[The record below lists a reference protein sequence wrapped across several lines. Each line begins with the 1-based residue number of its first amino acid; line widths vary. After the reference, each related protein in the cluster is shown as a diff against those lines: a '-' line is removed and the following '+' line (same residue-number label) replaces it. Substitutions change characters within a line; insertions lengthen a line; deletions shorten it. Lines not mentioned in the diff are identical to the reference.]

1 MQIKKTILTESVTLE
16 ELRKIIREGRAA
28 EVLAVGDQ
36 IYINFDGAA
45 VPYDV
50 IGIDADTPAAEELK
64 HTVTIQ
70 AHELIEERPFDTKGC
85 YGSNDWETS
94 ELREYLNSETYAARC
109 AELAKYAIPVTKMN
123 TNGRKTLDTFFLLSV
138 AEYDAKDTPYEYYKD
153 KPYRAAKHAK
163 DDFRWDVK
171 PLNALLITLFARIN
185 RYIVGCKVNR
195 NAMSALLHVRIN
207 RYIVGCKGEEINRLY
222 ELFLE
227 LIDT

>member
-36 IYINFDGAA
+36 IYIDFDGAA

-50 IGIDADTPAAEELK
+50 IGIDADTAAAEELK

-70 AHELIEERPFDTKGC
+70 AHELIEERPFDTKGH

-94 ELREYLNSETYAARC
+94 ELREYLNSEIYAARC
-109 AELAKYAIPVTKMN
+109 AELAKYAIPVAKMN
-123 TNGRKTLDTFFLLSV
+123 TNGRKTVDTFFLLSV
-138 AEYDAKDTPYEYYKD
+138 DEYDAKDTPYEYYKD

-163 DDFRWDVK
+163 DDHNDWHR
-171 PLNALLITLFARIN
+171 TR
-185 RYIVGCKVNR
+185 
-195 NAMSALLHVRIN
+195 SAYRGNSCSTWYMNSSGYVTSDAAYSSMRCAPACAI
-207 RYIVGCKGEEINRLY
+207 G
-222 ELFLE
+222 
-227 LIDT
+227 

>member
-36 IYINFDGAA
+36 IYIDFDGTA
-45 VPYDV
+45 VPYNV
-50 IGIDADTPAAEELK
+50 IGIDTDTAAAEELK

-70 AHELIEERPFDTKGC
+70 AHELIEGRPFDKKGR

-123 TNGRKTLDTFFLLSV
+123 TNGRKTVDTFFLLSV
-138 AEYDAKDTPYEYYKD
+138 DEYDAKDTPYEYYKD

-163 DDFRWDVK
+163 DDYNDWHR
-171 PLNALLITLFARIN
+171 TR
-185 RYIVGCKVNR
+185 
-195 NAMSALLHVRIN
+195 SASRGDSCSAWYV
-207 RYIVGCKGEEINRLY
+207 YSSGTVAYYLY
-222 ELFLE
+222 ANYSMRCAPACA
-227 LIDT
+227 IG

>member
-36 IYINFDGAA
+36 IYIDFDGAA

-70 AHELIEERPFDTKGC
+70 AHELIEEHPFDIKGR

-94 ELREYLNSETYAARC
+94 KLRERLNSETYAARC

-123 TNGRKTLDTFFLLSV
+123 TNGRKTVDTFFLLSV
-138 AEYDAKDTPYEYYKD
+138 GEYDADDTPYEYYKD

-163 DDFRWDVK
+163 NDYNDCHRTRSAFRGNSYDTWFVSSSGSVDSSHY
-171 PLNALLITLFARIN
+171 ALYSMRCAPACAI
-185 RYIVGCKVNR
+185 G
-195 NAMSALLHVRIN
+195 
-207 RYIVGCKGEEINRLY
+207 
-222 ELFLE
+222 
-227 LIDT
+227 

>member
-28 EVLAVGDQ
+28 EILAAGNQ
-36 IYINFDGAA
+36 IYIDFDGAA

-50 IGIDADTPAAEELK
+50 IGIDVDKPAAEELK

-70 AHELIEERPFDTKGC
+70 AHELIEERPFDTKGR

-94 ELREYLNSETYAARC
+94 ELREYLNSEVYAARC

-123 TNGRKTLDTFFLLSV
+123 TNGKKTVDTFFLLSV
-138 AEYDAKDTPYEYYKD
+138 GEYDAKDTPYEYYKD

-163 DDFRWDVK
+163 DDFNDWHRTRSAGRGNSC
-171 PLNALLITLFARIN
+171 NAWCVTSSGYVSNYGAGNSMRCAPACAI
-185 RYIVGCKVNR
+185 G
-195 NAMSALLHVRIN
+195 
-207 RYIVGCKGEEINRLY
+207 
-222 ELFLE
+222 
-227 LIDT
+227 

>member
-36 IYINFDGAA
+36 IYIDFDGAA

-50 IGIDADTPAAEELK
+50 IGIDADTAAAEELK

-70 AHELIEERPFDTKGC
+70 AHELIEERPFDTKGR

-123 TNGRKTLDTFFLLSV
+123 TNGRKTVDTFFLLSV
-138 AEYDAKDTPYEYYKD
+138 DEYDAKDTPYEYYKD

-163 DDFRWDVK
+163 HAKDAKDDYNDWHR
-171 PLNALLITLFARIN
+171 TR
-185 RYIVGCKVNR
+185 
-195 NAMSALLHVRIN
+195 SALRGISYYTWYVN
-207 RYIVGCKGEEINRLY
+207 SSGYVGIYYAYYSMRCAPACAIG
-222 ELFLE
+222 
-227 LIDT
+227 

>member
-36 IYINFDGAA
+36 IYIDFDGAA

-70 AHELIEERPFDTKGC
+70 AHELIEERPFDTKGR

-94 ELREYLNSETYAARC
+94 ELREYLNSEIYAARC
-109 AELAKYAIPVTKMN
+109 AELAKYVIPVTKMN
-123 TNGRKTLDTFFLLSV
+123 TNGRKTTDTFFLLSV
-138 AEYDAKDTPYEYYKD
+138 GEYDAKRTPYEYYKD

-163 DDFRWDVK
+163 DDFNDWHR
-171 PLNALLITLFARIN
+171 TR
-185 RYIVGCKVNR
+185 
-195 NAMSALLHVRIN
+195 SALLGNSYSTWYVYPSGHVYSDFGANLSMRCAPACAI
-207 RYIVGCKGEEINRLY
+207 G
-222 ELFLE
+222 
-227 LIDT
+227 

>member
-1 MQIKKTILTESVTLE
+1 MQIKKTILTEGVTLE

-28 EVLAVGDQ
+28 EVLEVGDQ
-36 IYINFDGAA
+36 IYIDYDGTA

-70 AHELIEERPFDTKGC
+70 AHELIEERPFDTKGR

-123 TNGRKTLDTFFLLSV
+123 TNGRKTVDTFFLLSV
-138 AEYDAKDTPYEYYKD
+138 DEYDAKDTPYEYYKD

-163 DDFRWDVK
+163 DDCNDWHR
-171 PLNALLITLFARIN
+171 TR
-185 RYIVGCKVNR
+185 
-195 NAMSALLHVRIN
+195 SAHRGN
-207 RYIVGCKGEEINRLY
+207 SC
-222 ELFLE
+222 
-227 LIDT
+227 DTWYVYSSGSVDSSDSASNSMRCAPACAIG

>member
-16 ELRKIIREGRAA
+16 ELRKFIREGRAA
-28 EVLAVGDQ
+28 EVLTVGGQ
-36 IYINFDGAA
+36 IFIDFDGAA

-70 AHELIEERPFDTKGC
+70 AHELIEERPFDTKGR

-94 ELREYLNSETYAARC
+94 ELREYLNSEVYAARC

-123 TNGRKTLDTFFLLSV
+123 TNGKKTVDTFFLLSV
-138 AEYDAKDTPYEYYKD
+138 GEYDAKDTPYEYYKD

-163 DDFRWDVK
+163 DDFNDWHRTRSASRGGSCNTWCVHSSGG
-171 PLNALLITLFARIN
+171 
-185 RYIVGCKVNR
+185 VGGYDAYYSLRC
-195 NAMSALLHVRIN
+195 APACAI
-207 RYIVGCKGEEINRLY
+207 G
-222 ELFLE
+222 
-227 LIDT
+227 

>member
-28 EVLAVGDQ
+28 EVLAEGDQ
-36 IYINFDGAA
+36 IYIDFDGAA

-70 AHELIEERPFDTKGC
+70 AHELIEERPFDTKGR

-109 AELAKYAIPVTKMN
+109 AELAKYVIPVTKMN
-123 TNGRKTLDTFFLLSV
+123 TNGRRTADTFFLLSV
-138 AEYDAKDTPYEYYKD
+138 GEYDAKRTPYEYYKD

-163 DDFRWDVK
+163 DDFNDWHRTRS
-171 PLNALLITLFARIN
+171 AN
-185 RYIVGCKVNR
+185 RDSSFSTWCVHSSGYVISNGASYSMRC
-195 NAMSALLHVRIN
+195 APACAI
-207 RYIVGCKGEEINRLY
+207 G
-222 ELFLE
+222 
-227 LIDT
+227 

>member
-36 IYINFDGAA
+36 IYIDFDGAA

-50 IGIDADTPAAEELK
+50 IGIDADTAAAEELK

-70 AHELIEERPFDTKGC
+70 AHELIEERPFDTKGR

-123 TNGRKTLDTFFLLSV
+123 TNGRKTVDTFFLLSV
-138 AEYDAKDTPYEYYKD
+138 DEYDAKDTPYEYYKD

-163 DDFRWDVK
+163 DDYNDWHR
-171 PLNALLITLFARIN
+171 TR
-185 RYIVGCKVNR
+185 
-195 NAMSALLHVRIN
+195 SAYRGNSYSTWYVSSSGNVYSYYANSSMRCAPACAI
-207 RYIVGCKGEEINRLY
+207 G
-222 ELFLE
+222 
-227 LIDT
+227 

>member
-36 IYINFDGAA
+36 IFIDFDGAA

-64 HTVTIQ
+64 HTVTLQ
-70 AHELIEERPFDTKGC
+70 AHELIEERPFDTKGR

-94 ELREYLNSETYAARC
+94 ELREYLNSKTYAARY

-123 TNGRKTLDTFFLLSV
+123 TNGRETVDTFFLLSV

-163 DDFRWDVK
+163 DDFNDWHR
-171 PLNALLITLFARIN
+171 TR
-185 RYIVGCKVNR
+185 
-195 NAMSALLHVRIN
+195 SASRGTSYSTWYVYSSGSVYYYYAHSSMRCAPACAI
-207 RYIVGCKGEEINRLY
+207 G
-222 ELFLE
+222 
-227 LIDT
+227 

>member
-36 IYINFDGAA
+36 IYIDFDGAA

-50 IGIDADTPAAEELK
+50 IGIDADTAAAEELK

-70 AHELIEERPFDTKGC
+70 AHELIEERPFDTKGR

-123 TNGRKTLDTFFLLSV
+123 TNGRKTVDTFFLLSV
-138 AEYDAKDTPYEYYKD
+138 DEYDAKDTPYEYYKD

-163 DDFRWDVK
+163 DDYNDWHRTRSAIRGYSCGTWCVSSSGG
-171 PLNALLITLFARIN
+171 
-185 RYIVGCKVNR
+185 VGSYYYAYYSMRC
-195 NAMSALLHVRIN
+195 APACAI
-207 RYIVGCKGEEINRLY
+207 G
-222 ELFLE
+222 
-227 LIDT
+227 

>member
-36 IYINFDGAA
+36 IYIDFDGAA

-50 IGIDADTPAAEELK
+50 IGIDADTAAAEELK

-70 AHELIEERPFDTKGC
+70 AHELIEERPFDTKGR

-94 ELREYLNSETYAARC
+94 ELREYLNSEIYAARC
-109 AELAKYAIPVTKMN
+109 AELAKYAIPVAKMN
-123 TNGRKTLDTFFLLSV
+123 TNGRKTVDTFFLLSV
-138 AEYDAKDTPYEYYKD
+138 DEYDAKDTPYEYYKD

-163 DDFRWDVK
+163 DDYNDWHR
-171 PLNALLITLFARIN
+171 TR
-185 RYIVGCKVNR
+185 
-195 NAMSALLHVRIN
+195 SALRGNSYSTWYVYSRGNVSYGGAVYSMRCAPACAI
-207 RYIVGCKGEEINRLY
+207 G
-222 ELFLE
+222 
-227 LIDT
+227 

>member
-36 IYINFDGAA
+36 IYIDFDGAA

-50 IGIDADTPAAEELK
+50 IGIDADTAAAEELK

-70 AHELIEERPFDTKGC
+70 AHELIEERPFDTKGR

-94 ELREYLNSETYAARC
+94 ELREYLNSEIYAARC
-109 AELAKYAIPVTKMN
+109 AELAKYAIPVAKMN
-123 TNGRKTLDTFFLLSV
+123 TNGRKTVDTFFLLSV
-138 AEYDAKDTPYEYYKD
+138 DEYDAKDTPYEYYKD

-163 DDFRWDVK
+163 DDYNDWHRTRSASRGYSFYAW
-171 PLNALLITLFARIN
+171 
-185 RYIVGCKVNR
+185 YVNSSG
-195 NAMSALLHVRIN
+195 NVNLSSAYYSMRCAPACAI
-207 RYIVGCKGEEINRLY
+207 G
-222 ELFLE
+222 
-227 LIDT
+227 

>member
-36 IYINFDGAA
+36 IYIDFDGAA

-50 IGIDADTPAAEELK
+50 IGIDVDTPAAEELK

-70 AHELIEERPFDTKGC
+70 AHELIEERPFDTKGR

-94 ELREYLNSETYAARC
+94 ELRKYLNSGTYAARC
-109 AELAKYAIPVTKMN
+109 AELAKYVIPVTKMN
-123 TNGRKTLDTFFLLSV
+123 TNGRKTADTFFLLSV
-138 AEYDAKDTPYEYYKD
+138 GEYDAKRTPYEYYKD

-163 DDFRWDVK
+163 DDFNDWHRTRS
-171 PLNALLITLFARIN
+171 AN
-185 RYIVGCKVNR
+185 RGNSYFTWCVSSSGNVGGYYGANNSMRC
-195 NAMSALLHVRIN
+195 APACAI
-207 RYIVGCKGEEINRLY
+207 G
-222 ELFLE
+222 
-227 LIDT
+227 

>member
-36 IYINFDGAA
+36 IFIDFDGAA

-50 IGIDADTPAAEELK
+50 IGIDADTPAAEEIK

-94 ELREYLNSETYAARC
+94 KLREYLNSEVYAARC
-109 AELAKYAIPVTKMN
+109 AELAKYAIPVTKIN
-123 TNGRKTLDTFFLLSV
+123 TNGRKTVDTFFLLSV
-138 AEYDAKDTPYEYYKD
+138 SEYDDKDTPYEYYKD

-163 DDFRWDVK
+163 DDFNDGHRTRSANRGNSYFTWCVSSSGDVGDSGADDRMCCA
-171 PLNALLITLFARIN
+171 PACAI
-185 RYIVGCKVNR
+185 G
-195 NAMSALLHVRIN
+195 
-207 RYIVGCKGEEINRLY
+207 
-222 ELFLE
+222 
-227 LIDT
+227 

>member
-36 IYINFDGAA
+36 IYIDFDGAA

-64 HTVTIQ
+64 HTVTLQ
-70 AHELIEERPFDTKGC
+70 AHELIEERPFDTKGR
-85 YGSNDWETS
+85 YDSNDWETS
-94 ELREYLNSETYAARC
+94 ELREYLNSKTYAARY

-123 TNGRKTLDTFFLLSV
+123 TNGKKTVDTFFLLSV

-153 KPYRAAKHAK
+153 KPYRAAKNAK
-163 DDFRWDVK
+163 DDFNDWHR
-171 PLNALLITLFARIN
+171 TRSARRGYSCN
-185 RYIVGCKVNR
+185 TWHVNSSGNVGGTYADYSMRC
-195 NAMSALLHVRIN
+195 APACAI
-207 RYIVGCKGEEINRLY
+207 G
-222 ELFLE
+222 
-227 LIDT
+227 

>member
-36 IYINFDGAA
+36 IYIDFDGAA

-50 IGIDADTPAAEELK
+50 IGIDADTAAAEELK

-70 AHELIEERPFDTKGC
+70 AHELIEERPFDTKGR

-94 ELREYLNSETYAARC
+94 ELREYLNSEIYAARC
-109 AELAKYAIPVTKMN
+109 AELAKYAIPVAKMN
-123 TNGRKTLDTFFLLSV
+123 TNGRKTVDTFFLLSV
-138 AEYDAKDTPYEYYKD
+138 DEYDAKDTPYEYYKD

-163 DDFRWDVK
+163 DDYNDWHR
-171 PLNALLITLFARIN
+171 TR
-185 RYIVGCKVNR
+185 
-195 NAMSALLHVRIN
+195 SALRGNSYSTWYVYSSGNVSYGGAVYSMRCAPACAI
-207 RYIVGCKGEEINRLY
+207 G
-222 ELFLE
+222 
-227 LIDT
+227 

>member
-36 IYINFDGAA
+36 IFIDFDGAA

-70 AHELIEERPFDTKGC
+70 AHELIEERPFDTKGR

-94 ELREYLNSETYAARC
+94 ELREYLNSEIYAARC
-109 AELAKYAIPVTKMN
+109 AELAKYVIPVTKMN
-123 TNGRKTLDTFFLLSV
+123 TNGRKTVDTFFLLSV
-138 AEYDAKDTPYEYYKD
+138 GEYDAKRTPYEYYKD
-153 KPYRAAKHAK
+153 KPYRAAKRAK
-163 DDFRWDVK
+163 DDFNDWHR
-171 PLNALLITLFARIN
+171 TR
-185 RYIVGCKVNR
+185 
-195 NAMSALLHVRIN
+195 SAYRGNSYYTWYVSSSGYVYYSSAYNSMRCAPACAI
-207 RYIVGCKGEEINRLY
+207 G
-222 ELFLE
+222 
-227 LIDT
+227 

>member
-36 IYINFDGAA
+36 IYIDFDGAA

-70 AHELIEERPFDTKGC
+70 AHELIEERPFDTKGR

-94 ELREYLNSETYAARC
+94 ELREYLNSKTYAARC
-109 AELAKYAIPVTKMN
+109 AELAKYAIPVTKMS
-123 TNGRKTLDTFFLLSV
+123 TNGKKTVDTFFLLSV
-138 AEYDAKDTPYEYYKD
+138 GEYDAKDTPYEYYKD

-163 DDFRWDVK
+163 DDYNDWHWTR
-171 PLNALLITLFARIN
+171 
-185 RYIVGCKVNR
+185 
-195 NAMSALLHVRIN
+195 SASRGYSYYAWCVDSSGGVYSGYGAANGSVRCAPACAI
-207 RYIVGCKGEEINRLY
+207 G
-222 ELFLE
+222 
-227 LIDT
+227 